1 MKGYGMSTVR
11 VVSFQALRVRLGATL
26 GVGSPL
32 FAQFARAL
40 DSREEAD
47 LHAAIEA
54 LDACPETMR
63 QSVQSVL
70 FDWLFDAEDASGLL
84 DLPAA
89 TEARH

>member
-11 VVSFQALRVRLGATL
+11 VVSFKALRVRLGAVL

-32 FAQFARAL
+32 FVQFARAL
-40 DSREEAD
+40 DSRDEAD

-54 LDACPETMR
+54 LDACPEGVR
-63 QSVQSVL
+63 ENVQSVL

>member
-1 MKGYGMSTVR
+1 MSSVR
-11 VVSFQALRVRLGATL
+11 VVSFKVLRARLGAVL
-26 GVGSPL
+26 GIGSPL

-40 DSREEAD
+40 DRNDEAE

-54 LDACPETMR
+54 LDACPEAMR

-89 TEARH
+89 TEALH